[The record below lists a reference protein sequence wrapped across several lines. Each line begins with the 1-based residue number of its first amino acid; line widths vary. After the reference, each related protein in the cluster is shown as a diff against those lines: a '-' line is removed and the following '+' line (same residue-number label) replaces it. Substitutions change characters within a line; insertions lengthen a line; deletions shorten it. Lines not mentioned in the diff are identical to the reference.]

1 MEFIFESGTFR
12 LIAIII
18 GYALGNIQTSYLFG
32 KFFKNVDI
40 REHGSGN
47 AGTTNTIRIFGFSVG
62 VAVFIV
68 DVLKAVVAFLLCMYL
83 FGGSYF
89 GGANG
94 ILPGMY
100 AGVGVV
106 LGHNFPVFMGFK
118 GGKGIASTIGV
129 MLCTNW
135 LIVLI
140 QTTLGLA
147 CVAATRMISVA
158 SLVITLTFPI
168 LLYVLGYDTET
179 VLISAF
185 MGVLAWFM
193 HRGNIQR
200 ILAGNERK
208 ISFGKRS

>member
-1 MEFIFESGTFR
+1 MEVFFESGMFR

-32 KFFKNVDI
+32 KYFKNTDI

-62 VAVFIV
+62 VVVFLV

-89 GGANG
+89 GGQNG

-106 LGHNFPVFMGFK
+106 LGHNFPIFMGFK

-129 MLCTNW
+129 MLCTDW
-135 LIVLI
+135 RIIII
-140 QTTLGLA
+140 QATLALV
-147 CVAATRMISVA
+147 CVATTRMISVL
-158 SLVITLTFPI
+158 SLAITLTFPI
-168 LLYVLGYDTET
+168 LLFIFGYDTEV

-185 MGVLAWFM
+185 MGALAWFM

-208 ISFGKRS
+208 ISFGKKT

>member
-1 MEFIFESGTFR
+1 MEFILASGAFR
-12 LIAIII
+12 LLAIII

-32 KFFKNVDI
+32 KYFKNTDI

-62 VAVFIV
+62 VVVFIV
-68 DVLKAVVAFLLCMYL
+68 DALKAVVAFLLCMYL

-89 GGANG
+89 GGLNG

-118 GGKGIASTIGV
+118 GGKGIASSIGV

-135 LIVLI
+135 RIIIIQAALALI
-140 QTTLGLA
+140 
-147 CVAATRMISVA
+147 CVATTRMISVL
-158 SLVITLTFPI
+158 SLAITLTFPI
-168 LLYVLGYDTET
+168 LLYIFGYDIET
-179 VLISAF
+179 VLISVF

-208 ISFGKRS
+208 ISFGKR

>member
-1 MEFIFESGTFR
+1 MEFIFESGMFR
-12 LIAIII
+12 LVAIII
-18 GYALGNIQTSYLFG
+18 GYVLGNIQTSYLFG
-32 KFFKNVDI
+32 KYFKNTDI

-62 VAVFIV
+62 VIVFLV
-68 DVLKAVVAFLLCMYL
+68 DVLKAVTAFLLCMYL
-83 FGGSYF
+83 LGGSYF
-89 GGANG
+89 GGTNG

-100 AGVGVV
+100 AGIGVI

-135 LIVLI
+135 LIVII
-140 QTTLGLA
+140 QVVLGLA
-147 CVAATRMISVA
+147 CVFLTRMISVA

-168 LLYVLGYDTET
+168 LLFAFGYDTEV

-185 MGVLAWFM
+185 MGILAWFM
-193 HRGNIQR
+193 HRSNIQR
-200 ILAGNERK
+200 ILAGGERK
-208 ISFGKRS
+208 ISFGKR

>member
-1 MEFIFESGTFR
+1 MEFIFESGMFR
-12 LIAIII
+12 LVAIII
-18 GYALGNIQTSYLFG
+18 GYVLGNIQTSYLFG
-32 KFFKNVDI
+32 KYFKNTDI

-62 VAVFIV
+62 VIVFLV
-68 DVLKAVVAFLLCMYL
+68 DVLKAVTAFLLCMYL
-83 FGGSYF
+83 LGGSYF
-89 GGANG
+89 GGTNG

-100 AGVGVV
+100 AGIGVI

-135 LIVLI
+135 LIVII
-140 QTTLGLA
+140 QVVLGLA
-147 CVAATRMISVA
+147 CVFLTRMISVA

-168 LLYVLGYDTET
+168 LLFAFGYDTEV

-185 MGVLAWFM
+185 MGILAWFM
-193 HRGNIQR
+193 HRSNIQR
-200 ILAGNERK
+200 ILAGDERK
-208 ISFGKRS
+208 ISFGKR